1 MLCIR
6 IYGCKRKTVLVSFK
20 DEPSLVDLTA
30 ARDGKKN
37 DKILQA
43 MLHAMLVVNL
53 AQHAL
58 TALAAANAETSK
70 QRPSPSNDANG
81 ARSKKSRLSAAIKTQ
96 SGVSQYI
103 NFRKDAARTKCEEES
118 KRSVAFQELV
128 TNACHVRGLRL
139 ANQRSSCSSHADPFL
154 QKIAIR
160 LEYSMGAQ
168 CY

>member
-43 MLHAMLVVNL
+43 MLVVNL

-81 ARSKKSRLSAAIKTQ
+81 ARSEKSRLSAAIKTQ
-96 SGVSQYI
+96 SGASHFI
-103 NFRKDAARTKCEEES
+103 NFCKGAARTKCEEES

-139 ANQRSSCSSHADPFL
+139 ANQKSSC
-154 QKIAIR
+154 
-160 LEYSMGAQ
+160 
-168 CY
+168 